1 MRRLTGGVEPATT
14 SIKVNGWNSGMA
26 RKSKRRWQL
35 WTSAAALVAAAGLLV
50 VILMPSEPTHPVQI
64 VDQKVIEQKSVPL
77 PRHGEPHAEPPPI
90 QPAQHPGTDALA
102 PLIEETTESKAPP
115 PRPAEA
121 RSGDPEAIAP
131 EVASL
136 PADQPP
142 ANLPPVPVPAP
153 APTQT
158 ARLVPPHG
166 EPAWRRNA
174 LPSPPGNG
182 QPMIA
187 IVIDDMGLDRKRSA
201 EVMTLP
207 GPLTLSFMTYADDLE
222 KQTAVGRAHGDEI
235 MLHMPMEPQARHVD
249 PGPNAL
255 LTGLGDDELRRRV
268 IWGLNRIDG
277 IVGVNNHMG
286 SKFTESAPGMTI
298 VLEQLQARGLFF
310 LDSRTTPHSVGLAT
324 ARQMG
329 VPTVGRDVFLD
340 NFMTDPE
347 VARELAQTEAI
358 ARKNGVAIAIGH
370 PHDATIA
377 ELRAWLPTA
386 AAKGFRLVPV
396 SAIVAHE
403 QASAAH
409 PAKTAG

>member
-1 MRRLTGGVEPATT
+1 
-14 SIKVNGWNSGMA
+14 MA
-26 RKSKRRWQL
+26 GRGKRRWQL
-35 WTSAAALVAAAGLLV
+35 WASVAALALAAGVMAL
-50 VILMPSEPTHPVQI
+50 ILTPERETPRPE
-64 VDQKVIEQKSVPL
+64 KPEQKSVSLPHRIETPL
-77 PRHGEPHAEPPPI
+77 IPSPQPV
-90 QPAQHPGTDALA
+90 QPAQRHGTDTLA
-102 PLIEETTESKAPP
+102 PLIEEATADKGPAKPQSAPP
-115 PRPAEA
+115 A
-121 RSGDPEAIAP
+121 SDPEAVAGP

-136 PADQPP
+136 PP
-142 ANLPPVPVPAP
+142 APPPVEPAKPVAPPPVVLPA
-153 APTQT
+153 
-158 ARLVPPHG
+158 PHG

-174 LPSPPGNG
+174 LPSAPVAG

-207 GPLTLSFMTYADDLE
+207 GPLTLSFMTYADDLA

-255 LTGLGDDELRRRV
+255 VTGLDDDELRRRV
-268 IWGLNRIDG
+268 IWGLGRMDG
-277 IVGVNNHMG
+277 FVGVNNHMG
-286 SKFTESAPGMTI
+286 SKFTESQPGMTI
-298 VLEQLQARGLFF
+298 VLEQLRQRGLFF

-329 VPTVGRDVFLD
+329 VPSVGRDVFLD

-347 VARELAQTEAI
+347 VARELAQTEAV

-377 ELRAWLPTA
+377 ELRQWLPTV
-386 AAKGFRLVPV
+386 AAKGFQLVPV

-403 QASAAH
+403 QTQAARV
-409 PAKTAG
+409 AKTGG

>member
-1 MRRLTGGVEPATT
+1 
-14 SIKVNGWNSGMA
+14 MA
-26 RKSKRRWQL
+26 GKRKQRWQL
-35 WTSAAALVAAAGLLV
+35 WASVAALAAGASLLALV
-50 VILMPSEPTHPVQI
+50 LMPPEHEAPPRPETKTASLPHPAI
-64 VDQKVIEQKSVPL
+64 
-77 PRHGEPHAEPPPI
+77 PPAV
-90 QPAQHPGTDALA
+90 QPAQHHGEDALA
-102 PLIEETTESKAPP
+102 PLIEETTAAKPLAAKPV
-115 PRPAEA
+115 
-121 RSGDPEAIAP
+121 GNDPEAMAPSAETASPPPIERAP
-131 EVASL
+131 E
-136 PADQPP
+136 PAKPEQTAMAPLPP
-142 ANLPPVPVPAP
+142 AP
-153 APTQT
+153 
-158 ARLVPPHG
+158 RG

-174 LPSPPGNG
+174 PPSAPANG

-207 GPLTLSFMTYADDLE
+207 GPLTLSFMTYAEDLA
-222 KQTAVGRAHGDEI
+222 KQTAAGRAQGDEI

-255 LTGLGDDELRRRV
+255 LTGLDDAELKRRV
-268 IWGLNRIDG
+268 IWGLGRVDG

-286 SKFTESAPGMTI
+286 SKFTESAAGMAI
-298 VLEQLQARGLFF
+298 VLEQLRTRGLFF

-329 VPTVGRDVFLD
+329 VATVGRDVFLD

-358 ARKNGVAIAIGH
+358 ARRNGVAIAIGH

-377 ELRAWLPTA
+377 ELRQWLPTV

-396 SAIVAHE
+396 SAIVARE
-403 QASAAH
+403 QAQAA
-409 PAKTAG
+409 PLAKTGG

>member
-1 MRRLTGGVEPATT
+1 MAPSAEVAT
-14 SIKVNGWNSGMA
+14 
-26 RKSKRRWQL
+26 
-35 WTSAAALVAAAGLLV
+35 
-50 VILMPSEPTHPVQI
+50 
-64 VDQKVIEQKSVPL
+64 
-77 PRHGEPHAEPPPI
+77 
-90 QPAQHPGTDALA
+90 LA
-102 PLIEETTESKAPP
+102 
-115 PRPAEA
+115 PAEA
-121 RSGDPEAIAP
+121 PAMAVPNPVAP
-131 EVASL
+131 LL
-136 PADQPP
+136 PA
-142 ANLPPVPVPAP
+142 
-153 APTQT
+153 
-158 ARLVPPHG
+158 PHG

-174 LPSPPGNG
+174 LPSAPANG

-207 GPLTLSFMTYADDLE
+207 GPLTLSFMTYADDLAT
-222 KQTAVGRAHGDEI
+222 QTATGRAHGDEI

-255 LTGLGDDELRRRV
+255 LTGLDDAELRRRV
-268 IWGLNRIDG
+268 IWGLGRIDG

-286 SKFTESAPGMTI
+286 SKFTESQPDMTI
-298 VLEQLQARGLFF
+298 VLEQLRARGLFF

-329 VPTVGRDVFLD
+329 VASVGRDIFLD

-347 VARELAQTEAI
+347 VARELTQTEAV

-377 ELRAWLPTA
+377 ALRQWLPTA

-396 SAIVAHE
+396 SAIVARE
-403 QASAAH
+403 QALAAH
-409 PAKTAG
+409 MAKTGG

>member
-1 MRRLTGGVEPATT
+1 
-14 SIKVNGWNSGMA
+14 MA
-26 RKSKRRWQL
+26 GKSKRRWQL
-35 WTSAAALVAAAGLLV
+35 WASAAALAVGAGLLAIV
-50 VILMPSEPTHPVQI
+50 LMPADRVAPPRPEAKIVSLPHPRQAAPSQP
-64 VDQKVIEQKSVPL
+64 DQH
-77 PRHGEPHAEPPPI
+77 RGEDE
-90 QPAQHPGTDALA
+90 LA
-102 PLIEETTESKAPP
+102 PLIEQATSGMPPASKPP
-115 PRPAEA
+115 EN
-121 RSGDPEAIAP
+121 DPEAMASP
-131 EVASL
+131 AEVASL
-136 PADQPP
+136 PPAEHPP
-142 ANLPPVPVPAP
+142 EPAKPEPSPVTPLLPA
-153 APTQT
+153 
-158 ARLVPPHG
+158 PHG

-174 LPSPPGNG
+174 LPSAPPNG

-207 GPLTLSFMTYADDLE
+207 GPLTLSFMTYAEDLA
-222 KQTAVGRAHGDEI
+222 KQTATGRAHGDEI

-255 LTGLGDDELRRRV
+255 VTGLDDAELRRRV
-268 IWGLNRIDG
+268 IWGLDRIDG

-286 SKFTESAPGMTI
+286 SKFTESQPGMTI
-298 VLEQLQARGLFF
+298 VLDQLRARGLFF

-329 VPTVGRDVFLD
+329 VASVGRDIFLD

-347 VARELAQTEAI
+347 VARELAQTEAV

-377 ELRAWLPTA
+377 ELRQWLPTA

-396 SAIVAHE
+396 SAIVARE
-403 QASAAH
+403 QAQEAH
-409 PAKTAG
+409 VARTGG

>member
-1 MRRLTGGVEPATT
+1 
-14 SIKVNGWNSGMA
+14 MA
-26 RKSKRRWQL
+26 GKGKRRWQL
-35 WTSAAALVAAAGLLV
+35 WASAAALIAGAGLLAIV
-50 VILMPSEPTHPVQI
+50 LMPAAPVAPPRSEPKTVSLPHPHEPAPSQP
-64 VDQKVIEQKSVPL
+64 DQH
-77 PRHGEPHAEPPPI
+77 RGE
-90 QPAQHPGTDALA
+90 DALA
-102 PLIEETTESKAPP
+102 PLIQQATRENLPEGK
-115 PRPAEA
+115 PAEN
-121 RSGDPEAIAP
+121 DPEAMAAP
-131 EVASL
+131 AEVASL
-136 PADQPP
+136 PPVEQPAKPEPNPVTPLLP
-142 ANLPPVPVPAP
+142 A
-153 APTQT
+153 
-158 ARLVPPHG
+158 PHG

-174 LPSPPGNG
+174 LPSAPPNG

-207 GPLTLSFMTYADDLE
+207 GPLTLSFMTYAEDLA
-222 KQTAVGRAHGDEI
+222 KQTATGRAHGDEI

-255 LTGLGDDELRRRV
+255 LTGLDDAELRRRV
-268 IWGLNRIDG
+268 IWGLSRIDG

-286 SKFTESAPGMTI
+286 SKFTESQPGMTI
-298 VLEQLQARGLFF
+298 VLDQLRARGLFF

-329 VPTVGRDVFLD
+329 VASVGRDIFLD
-340 NFMTDPE
+340 NFMTNPE
-347 VARELAQTEAI
+347 VARELAQTEAV

-377 ELRAWLPTA
+377 ELRQWLPTA

-403 QASAAH
+403 QAQTAH
-409 PAKTAG
+409 VAKTGG

>member
-1 MRRLTGGVEPATT
+1 
-14 SIKVNGWNSGMA
+14 MA
-26 RKSKRRWQL
+26 GKSKKRWQL
-35 WTSAAALVAAAGLLV
+35 WASVAALAMAAGLAAI
-50 VILMPSEPTHPVQI
+50 ILTPASAPPRP
-64 VDQKVIEQKSVPL
+64 EQKSVPL
-77 PRHGEPHAEPPPI
+77 PRRAEIPAP
-90 QPAQHPGTDALA
+90 QPAQHRGDDTLA
-102 PLIEETTESKAPP
+102 PLIEETTQGKG
-115 PRPAEA
+115 AEPKHPDA
-121 RSGDPEAIAP
+121 RADDPEAMAGT

-136 PADQPP
+136 PP
-142 ANLPPVPVPAP
+142 AELLPEPVKPTPAITAP
-153 APTQT
+153 APT
-158 ARLVPPHG
+158 AHG
-166 EPAWRRNA
+166 EPAWRHNA
-174 LPSPPGNG
+174 LPSAPTNG

-207 GPLTLSFMTYADDLE
+207 GPLTLSFMTYAEDLA
-222 KQTAVGRAHGDEI
+222 KQTATGRAHGDEI

-255 LTGLGDDELRRRV
+255 VTGLDDEELKRRV
-268 IWGLNRIDG
+268 VWGLGRIDG

-286 SKFTESAPGMTI
+286 SKFTESQPGMAI
-298 VLEQLQARGLFF
+298 VLEQLHERGLFF

-329 VPTVGRDVFLD
+329 VPSVGRDIFLD

-347 VARELAQTEAI
+347 VARELAQTEAV

-377 ELRAWLPTA
+377 ELRQWLPTA

-396 SAIVAHE
+396 SAIVARE
-403 QASAAH
+403 QAQAAH
-409 PAKTAG
+409 VAKTGG

>member
-1 MRRLTGGVEPATT
+1 
-14 SIKVNGWNSGMA
+14 MA
-26 RKSKRRWQL
+26 GKSKKRWQL
-35 WTSAAALVAAAGLLV
+35 WASVGALAIAAGLAAI
-50 VILMPSEPTHPVQI
+50 ILTPAPVPPRP
-64 VDQKVIEQKSVPL
+64 EQKSVSL
-77 PRHGEPHAEPPPI
+77 PHRAEAPAL
-90 QPAQHPGTDALA
+90 QPAQHHGDDALA
-102 PLIEETTESKAPP
+102 PLIEEETAGKAGEPKV
-115 PRPAEA
+115 REA
-121 RSGDPEAIAP
+121 GAGDPEAMAGTGP

-136 PADQPP
+136 PPVEPAPEPVKPP
-142 ANLPPVPVPAP
+142 ANVA
-153 APTQT
+153 
-158 ARLVPPHG
+158 LVPPSHG

-174 LPSPPGNG
+174 LPSAPVTG

-207 GPLTLSFMTYADDLE
+207 GPLTLSFMTYAEDLA
-222 KQTAVGRAHGDEI
+222 KQTATGRAQGDEI

-255 LTGLGDDELRRRV
+255 VTGLDDEELKRRV
-268 IWGLNRIDG
+268 IWGLGRIDG

-286 SKFTESAPGMTI
+286 SKFTESQPGMTI
-298 VLEQLQARGLFF
+298 VLEQLRERGLFF

-329 VPTVGRDVFLD
+329 VPSVGRDVFLD

-347 VARELAQTEAI
+347 VARELAQTEAV

-377 ELRAWLPTA
+377 ELRQWLPTA

-396 SAIVAHE
+396 SAIVARE
-403 QASAAH
+403 QAQAAH
-409 PAKTAG
+409 VAKTGG